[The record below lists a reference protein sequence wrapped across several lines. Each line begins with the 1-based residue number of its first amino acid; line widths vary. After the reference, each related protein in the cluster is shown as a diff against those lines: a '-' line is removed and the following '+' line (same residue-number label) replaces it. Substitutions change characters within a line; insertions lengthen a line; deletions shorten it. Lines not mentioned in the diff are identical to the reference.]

1 MIANYVTQV
10 RFSQGLYLDIKTA
23 MLLWAVESLT
33 LSVLLLAMWW
43 HDRGLKVVLA
53 WALGFAAHG
62 IGIALVGARGLV
74 PDILSIIVGNQLILL
89 GIISWCAGMRFY
101 DGKKLHAVF
110 LVPLIIWVLAMQW
123 HLFNAQF
130 WTRVLVFQLCSALC
144 YFMLGYLMVRGAPQP
159 RGPRR
164 IFAAVCGLQAAAML
178 ATALASSI
186 VRPQRFADLPYFT
199 LYLMIGIFCLVS
211 GIMLGARLLMVRG
224 EERLRQLVISDPLTG
239 VLNRRGFLERF
250 ETMRRHPP
258 AGKLMLALAVFDL
271 DHFKDINDRFG
282 HTCGD
287 TVLVTFC
294 RAAQQC
300 IGTRGTFG
308 RIGGE
313 EFAGLLHVASAEE
326 AVQITESVRLALMR
340 QAIETGGIEPVV
352 TATVSAGIMLVPVMS
367 AGIDHMLSVADRALY
382 AAKSAGR
389 NATVLDDG
397 MTITVIGT
405 KETRQ
410 PQATAVDAGQ
420 TVTLFPPQTLSA

>member
-1 MIANYVTQV
+1 MLPKEKFA
-10 RFSQGLYLDIKTA
+10 QGFYLDIKTA

-33 LSVLLLAMWW
+33 LSVLLIAMWL
-43 HDRGLKVVLA
+43 HDRAQKVVLA

-74 PDILSIIVGNQLILL
+74 PDILSIMVGNQLMLL
-89 GIISWCAGMRFY
+89 GIICWCAGMRLY
-101 DGKKLHAVF
+101 DGKKLHALLLAPV
-110 LVPLIIWVLAMQW
+110 IIWLSAMQW
-123 HLFNAQF
+123 PLFNAQF
-130 WTRVLVFQLCSALC
+130 WTRVLVFQMCGALC
-144 YFMLGYLMVRGAPQP
+144 YIMLAYLMLRGAPQP

-164 IFAAVCGLQAAAML
+164 VFAAVCALQATTMSL
-178 ATALASSI
+178 TALSSPI
-186 VRPQRFADLPYFT
+186 VRPQNFAELPNLT
-199 LYLMIGIFCLVS
+199 LYTVIGIFCLVS
-211 GIMLGARLLMVRG
+211 GILLGARLLMVRG

-239 VLNRRGFLERF
+239 VLNRRGFLEQF
-250 ETMRRHPP
+250 ETMRSHPP

-287 TVLVTFC
+287 AVLVTFC

-352 TATVSAGIMLVPVMS
+352 TATVSAGIMLAPVMS

-397 MTITVIGT
+397 MTITVIGAT
-405 KETRQ
+405 QTRQ
-410 PQATAVDAGQ
+410 VQDTFVDTGQ
-420 TVTLFPPQTLSA
+420 TVTPFPPQTLSA

>member
-1 MIANYVTQV
+1 MLPKE
-10 RFSQGLYLDIKTA
+10 RFAQGFYLDINTA

-33 LSVLLLAMWW
+33 LSVLLMAMWL
-43 HDRGLKVVLA
+43 HDRAQKVIFA

-62 IGIALVGARGLV
+62 LGIALVGARGLV
-74 PDILSIIVGNQLILL
+74 PDILSIMLGNQLMLL
-89 GIISWCAGMRFY
+89 GIISWCAGMRLY
-101 DGKKLHAVF
+101 DGKKLHALL
-110 LVPLIIWVLAMQW
+110 LVPVIIWLSAMQW
-123 HLFNAQF
+123 PLLNAQF
-130 WTRVLVFQLCSALC
+130 WTRVLVFQLCGAMC

-164 IFAAVCGLQAAAML
+164 VFAAVCGLQAVTML
-178 ATALASSI
+178 LTALSSPI
-186 VRPQRFADLPYFT
+186 ARPRNFAELPNIT
-199 LYLMIGIFCLVS
+199 LYTVIGIFCLVS
-211 GIMLGARLLMVRG
+211 GILLGARLLMVRG

-239 VLNRRGFLERF
+239 VLNRRGFLEQF

-258 AGKLMLALAVFDL
+258 GGKLMLALAVFDL

-294 RAAQQC
+294 RAAQHC

-326 AVQITESVRLALMR
+326 AVEIIESVRLALMR
-340 QAIETGGIEPVV
+340 QAIATGGIEPVV
-352 TATVSAGIMLVPVMS
+352 TATVSAGIMLAPVMS

-405 KETRQ
+405 RDTRQ
-410 PQATAVDAGQ
+410 LQDAAIETGQ
-420 TVTLFPPQTLSA
+420 TVTPFPPQTLSA